1 VRARRLSAGVI
12 PVRPRR
18 GGHEYL
24 LLRAFANWD
33 FPKGL
38 VRDGE
43 DPLDA
48 AVRELAEETDLRN
61 PRFRWGEA
69 FRETAPYARGK
80 VARYYLAECGQGEV
94 RLLPGPELGRPEH
107 HEFRWLEYRA
117 ARSLLPPRL
126 EPILDWAEALV
137 SPLGD
142 GC

>member
-1 VRARRLSAGVI
+1 VI
-12 PVRPRR
+12 PVRPRH

-33 FPKGL
+33 FPKGR
-38 VRDGE
+38 VREGE

-48 AVRELAEETDLRN
+48 AVRELAEETDLHN

-80 VARYYLAECGQGEV
+80 VARYYLAECTRGEV

-107 HEFRWLEYRA
+107 HEFRWLDYRS

-126 EPILDWAEALV
+126 EPILGWAEGILSGAAEG
-137 SPLGD
+137 S
-142 GC
+142 